1 MVPAQ
6 APSGC
11 TGPGPAVQPSEAHA
25 LGSTYDGGSPPLLY
39 GGGPVVGTAA
49 TTGLNT
55 VHAVFWAPVGY
66 SFPAGYEDGVDT
78 FLTDVAADS
87 GGTSN
92 VYSLATQYTDG
103 QVAGSP
109 HLSYAVQVGSPVDV
123 TDAYPTSGT
132 CTPDTTEQEPYTAC
146 VTDGQIHTEL
156 GAVLTSDDLPTGLAD
171 IYLVILPPN
180 VESCVSASNAAA
192 DGTCSDTD
200 YPGFCGYHGDFSAG
214 SGQALYADIPF
225 PTSFGYTCTTTE
237 SPHGSSV

>member
-1 MVPAQ
+1 MTDRMSDGARTHPGGRLLLAAALLAALVAPVTLLSGGAQAAAGAPSCVASVSPAGILGMVPAQ

-25 LGSTYDGGSPPLLY
+25 LGSTYDGGNPPLLY

-109 HLSYAVQVGSPVDV
+109 HLSYAVQVGSPVVV

-132 CTPDTTEQEPYTAC
+132 CTPDTTEP
-146 VTDGQIHTEL
+146 
-156 GAVLTSDDLPTGLAD
+156 GAL
-171 IYLVILPPN
+171 
-180 VESCVSASNAAA
+180 
-192 DGTCSDTD
+192 
-200 YPGFCGYHGDFSAG
+200 HGVRHRRPD
-214 SGQALYADIPF
+214 
-225 PTSFGYTCTTTE
+225 
-237 SPHGSSV
+237 PHGARGRADLR